1 MTKQQ
6 LIEQAAT
13 IGIEF
18 KKSWTKAKMLSI
30 LTSSYNEATRI
41 IDHHEH
47 HSNSYFW
54 TPPGNA
60 SGRRAEEKRKSF
72 NISIGNYSYES
83 DVRCSCK
90 NYYYTGTFKEN
101 GKTKN
106 LRCFRKLE
114 KELDRIISNV

>member
-1 MTKQQ
+1 MTKKQ

-18 KKSWTKAKMLSI
+18 KKSWTKQKMLSI
-30 LTSSYNEATRI
+30 LTSLRYEVTMT
-41 IDHHEH
+41 IDHHKKH
-47 HSNSYFW
+47 ANSYFW
-54 TPPGNA
+54 TPPMNA

-72 NISIGNYSYES
+72 EISIGNYSYES